1 LNIQD
6 LNIQDWQKQFRGYAR
21 PLAKVVLT
29 VFLGM
34 LVFELVQNLL
44 WPDQSLWQ
52 SHAAEVIYAATLA
65 SVVGYFALRM
75 HAVLH
80 QQVLE
85 ENEKYKKSEEEL
97 RRNKEWFR
105 SLIEHGSD
113 LITVIDPKGTI
124 LYDSPSIERIL
135 GYRPIDRQGK
145 SGLDLVHPE
154 DIPRA
159 QNTISLAFQKLGST
173 HTVEMRMRGQ
183 DGRWHVFESTGKVI
197 LDHDGKLRGVINS
210 RDITE
215 RKQMTET
222 LLQAEKLYLMLLSST
237 AEGIY
242 GIDTEGRCTFINKA
256 AAAMVGHEPEDCS
269 GKNMHL
275 LIHHSRRDGSP
286 YPVEE
291 CPIFNAFKTGRG
303 SRVEEDVLWR
313 RDGTSFDAAY
323 SAFPIVEEGV
333 IHGAVITFSEITER
347 KQMQAKQLARLAR
360 LATLGQLIGGIV
372 HELKNPLFILTGH
385 IQMARE
391 KLAHQEYADVGS
403 GLEIIDEVGR
413 RMKTITDRF
422 LTIAKPGP
430 PLQEQCSIQTVLH
443 GVLEFLANELM
454 KNNITVATDFAPD
467 LPKIRSD
474 PWQLHEVFLNLVL
487 NAIQAMAKAH
497 GKGILTVTTRLADGW
512 IEVRVQ
518 DDGPN
523 ITPEHRARLFEPF
536 FTTKRREQGTGLGL
550 WIVRSTL
557 MTLKGEVSY
566 ESEVGKGS
574 TFIVRLPINA
584 EESTR

>member
-1 LNIQD
+1 MNIRDWQN

-75 HAVLH
+75 HAGLH

-215 RKQMTET
+215 RKQMTEA
-222 LLQAEKLYLMLLSST
+222 LRQAEKQYRMLLSST

-242 GIDTEGRCTFINKA
+242 GIDTEGRCTFINK
-256 AAAMVGHEPEDCS
+256 ESRS
-269 GKNMHL
+269 G
-275 LIHHSRRDGSP
+275 DGR
-286 YPVEE
+286 
-291 CPIFNAFKTGRG
+291 T
-303 SRVEEDVLWR
+303 
-313 RDGTSFDAAY
+313 
-323 SAFPIVEEGV
+323 
-333 IHGAVITFSEITER
+333 
-347 KQMQAKQLARLAR
+347 
-360 LATLGQLIGGIV
+360 
-372 HELKNPLFILTGH
+372 
-385 IQMARE
+385 
-391 KLAHQEYADVGS
+391 
-403 GLEIIDEVGR
+403 
-413 RMKTITDRF
+413 
-422 LTIAKPGP
+422 
-430 PLQEQCSIQTVLH
+430 
-443 GVLEFLANELM
+443 
-454 KNNITVATDFAPD
+454 
-467 LPKIRSD
+467 
-474 PWQLHEVFLNLVL
+474 
-487 NAIQAMAKAH
+487 
-497 GKGILTVTTRLADGW
+497 
-512 IEVRVQ
+512 
-518 DDGPN
+518 
-523 ITPEHRARLFEPF
+523 
-536 FTTKRREQGTGLGL
+536 
-550 WIVRSTL
+550 
-557 MTLKGEVSY
+557 
-566 ESEVGKGS
+566 
-574 TFIVRLPINA
+574 
-584 EESTR
+584 